1 MCSLSFLFVPGKNPF
16 IHLCHDHSCQ
26 FIHVIK
32 PMTSGYWLGPVL
44 DARQG
49 PEPLQFQVYTRG
61 PPAPV
66 QPFFQI
72 QDIFGFNLPYSPF
85 LMY

>member
-1 MCSLSFLFVPGKNPF
+1 
-16 IHLCHDHSCQ
+16 
-26 FIHVIK
+26 
-32 PMTSGYWLGPVL
+32 MTSGYWLGPVL

-49 PEPLQFQVYTRG
+49 PEPLQFQVYARG

-66 QPFFQI
+66 TTTPLFQPFFQI

>member
-1 MCSLSFLFVPGKNPF
+1 MCSLSFLDLFVPGKNPF
-16 IHLCHDHSCQ
+16 IHS
-26 FIHVIK
+26 FIYAM
-32 PMTSGYWLGPVL
+32 MTSGYWLGPVL
-44 DARQG
+44 DVRQG

-66 QPFFQI
+66 TTTLPFQPFFQI
-72 QDIFGFNLPYSPF
+72 RVISGFNLPYSPS